1 MMQARARVLRVEKD
15 LAWFELSD
23 TAGGCGRCD
32 EPGGCRSV
40 QVAHAFGGPEKVFA
54 LPMNFPVKVGDK
66 VVISIPE
73 GAPLT
78 AALAAY
84 GLATLLLLVGAAI
97 GSFAG
102 GDGRADLFGLVG
114 GVAGLALAWSINKSL
129 PRSRT
134 WRHRLRMELAPE
146 GACVQSPHSTQ

>member
-23 TAGGCGRCD
+23 AAGGCGRCD

-40 QVAHAFGGPEKVFA
+40 QVAHAFGGPEKVFT
-54 LPMNFPVKVGDK
+54 LPMSFPVKVGDK

-97 GSFAG
+97 GSLAG
-102 GDGRADLFGLVG
+102 GEGRADLFGLVG

-129 PRSRT
+129 PRSRS

-146 GACVQSPHSTQ
+146 GVCVQSLHSTQ